1 MKYPKAP
8 AKGDLVFSDIHGP
21 GIVTDVFTIRKS
33 QPRMLTVLFDGTTQ
47 THIYETK
54 LKVLQR
60 VERKEDGTVS
70 IIFDRNSS

>member
-1 MKYPKAP
+1 MKKSKSPI
-8 AKGDLVFSDIHGP
+8 KGDLVFSDTHGP
-21 GIVTDVFTIRKS
+21 GIVTDTFTIRKS
-33 QPRMLTVLFDGTTQ
+33 QPRMLTVLFEGTTQ
-47 THIYETK
+47 THIYETD